1 MKKYFLKILF
11 FLLPLFLVS
20 CTTNYSPMNS
30 KYPTLDSYFTDM
42 NLILAENQDVI
53 VCSGYN
59 CNFITQIKF
68 EDDDVEYI
76 KSIFSD
82 KDSRTPYQERQM
94 IASAIATM
102 ETITGDIV
110 GTKDDKGGVLENEH
124 IGNKTKQDCVDESAT
139 TTTYLN
145 FLIKH
150 ELVYLHE
157 IVVPQSRG
165 ALIDGRWPHFSA
177 TIRDKTTK
185 KQYVV
190 DSWFRDN
197 GEPPVIMEL
206 QDWVFDW
213 RRANQVKQDQID

>member
-1 MKKYFLKILF
+1 MKKNFLIFWIFLF
-11 FLLPLFLVS
+11 PLFIVS
-20 CTTNYSPMNS
+20 CTTSYSPMNS
-30 KYPTLDSYFTDM
+30 KYPTLDDYLKDM
-42 NLILAENQDVI
+42 NLILSENKDVI

-59 CNFITQIKF
+59 CNFKKQIKF
-68 EDDDVEYI
+68 EAEDVKYI
-76 KSIFSD
+76 KSIFA
-82 KDSRTPYQERQM
+82 KRDSRSPYEERQM

-102 ETITGDIV
+102 ETITGEIV
-110 GTKDDKGGVLENEH
+110 GTKNDKGGVLENEY
-124 IGNKTKQDCVDESAT
+124 IGDKTKQDCVDESAST
-139 TTTYLN
+139 TSYLN
-145 FLIKH
+145 FLIEH
-150 ELVYLHE
+150 ELIFLHE

-197 GEPPVIMEL
+197 GKPPVIMEL

-213 RRANQVKQDQID
+213 RRPNQVVKDQLN